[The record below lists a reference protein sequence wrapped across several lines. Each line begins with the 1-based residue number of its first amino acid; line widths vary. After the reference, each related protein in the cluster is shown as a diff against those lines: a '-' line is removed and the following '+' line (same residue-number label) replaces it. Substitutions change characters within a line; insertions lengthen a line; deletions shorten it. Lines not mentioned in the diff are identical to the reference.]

1 MQKVTFFKS
10 IHVKIVLIYILL
22 ILLAMQIIGLY
33 FVQQLEEKLIY
44 NFEES
49 ILDRM
54 EIIEF
59 SVKEEITRTRTDD
72 DLKVEQSLRSVLQGF
87 NSSDISEIRVVDAR
101 YRILGSSAIEK
112 QPLIGQRSA
121 EELVRETIVNVKP
134 QYQIKINEENDRRVW
149 VATQPIVT
157 AGGELLGSL
166 YLEAKVENVY
176 DRWMRSIQSLQ
187 EGRRCPS

>member
-166 YLEAKVENVY
+166 YLEA
-176 DRWMRSIQSLQ
+176 
-187 EGRRCPS
+187 